1 MKTLIHRLHVWFGA
15 GTGLLILLLC
25 LSGSLAVFRLEISQW
40 VSGGLSAPANCTL
53 AADAVL
59 ATLRTRLQQAPDSGG
74 LLRRLSLPELTGG
87 YWELRLANGERAQ
100 ADLCGHALQGPRSQA
115 ADFLVNLH
123 TRLLMGKGGRW
134 IVGLFGVLMLL
145 SLVSGVLLHRKVLR
159 QLFTLRAGKS
169 PRLVRSDGHKL
180 LGTWLL
186 PFLLLT
192 AFSGAWLGL
201 ATLVTTAEIKGV
213 KAAAAPAY
221 TTPTGLEQ
229 MLDDARQQLPG
240 LVPVFIDFFPDRGH
254 VSVRGNLPGHLVQRY
269 SAEVLYAGQSGLL
282 LGVHDPRQL
291 EGLHWWQQAMM
302 PLHLGDWSGVSLR
315 WLYAVLGL
323 GCCVLIWLGLWL
335 WADRRVKVAGKLLP
349 RGRLAGWI
357 FHAGVSTPLLTAVG
371 TILFWRIKY
380 NAADNDLNA
389 WLIASCAVCL
399 ASLLLFYLLRRGR
412 DDESGSRP
420 DMP

>member
-1 MKTLIHRLHVWFGA
+1 MKTLIHRLHVWCGA
-15 GTGLLILLLC
+15 GSGLLILLLC

-59 ATLRTRLQQAPDSGG
+59 ATLRTRLQEAPDSGG

-123 TRLLMGKGGRW
+123 TRLLMGKAGRW

-201 ATLVTTAEIKGV
+201 ATLVSAPEIKGV
-213 KAAAAPAY
+213 KAAATPAY

-254 VSVRGNLPGHLVQRY
+254 VSVRGNLPGHLVQRRG
-269 SAEVLYAGQSGLL
+269 SVRGSKRPASGRARPAPTRRPALVAASNDAFAPGRLVRSELALALYRAGPGLL
-282 LGVHDPRQL
+282 RADLARAVALGRPPR
-291 EGLHWWQQAMM
+291 EGGRKA
-302 PLHLGDWSGVSLR
+302 
-315 WLYAVLGL
+315 A
-323 GCCVLIWLGLWL
+323 
-335 WADRRVKVAGKLLP
+335 AAG
-349 RGRLAGWI
+349 
-357 FHAGVSTPLLTAVG
+357 
-371 TILFWRIKY
+371 
-380 NAADNDLNA
+380 
-389 WLIASCAVCL
+389 
-399 ASLLLFYLLRRGR
+399 
-412 DDESGSRP
+412 
-420 DMP
+420 

>member
-1 MKTLIHRLHVWFGA
+1 MKALIHRLHVWCGA
-15 GTGLLILLLC
+15 GAGLFILLLC

-40 VSGGLSAPANCTL
+40 VAGGLSAPANCTL
-53 AADAVL
+53 AADSAL
-59 ATLRTRLQQAPDSGG
+59 ATLRSRLQEAPDSGG

-100 ADLCGHALQGPRSQA
+100 ADLCGNALQGPRSQT

-123 TRLLMGKGGRW
+123 TRLFMGKAGRW

-145 SLVSGVLLHRKVLR
+145 SLVSGVLLHRKLLR
-159 QLFTLRAGKS
+159 QLFTLRTGKS

-180 LGTWLL
+180 LGIWLL

-201 ATLVTTAEIKGV
+201 STLVATAEIKGV
-213 KAAAAPAY
+213 KAAATPAY
-221 TTPTGLEQ
+221 TTPAGLEQ
-229 MLDDARQQLPG
+229 MLDDARKQLPG
-240 LVPVFIDFFPDRGH
+240 LVPVFIDFFPDKGH

-269 SAEVLYAGQSGLL
+269 SAEVLYAGHSGVL

-291 EGLHWWQQAMM
+291 EGLGWWHQAMM
-302 PLHLGDWSGVSLR
+302 PLHLGDWSGMSLR

-323 GCCVLIWLGLWL
+323 ACCVLTWLGLWL
-335 WADRRVKVAGKLLP
+335 WADRRLKVAGNLLP
-349 RGRLAGWI
+349 RGRLAGWV
-357 FHAGVSTPLLTAVG
+357 FTAGVSTALLTALG

-380 NAADNDLNA
+380 NAAGNDLSA
-389 WLIASCAVCL
+389 WLITSAAVGL
-399 ASLLLFYLLRRGR
+399 TSLLLVYLWRKGKSARQN
-412 DDESGSRP
+412 
-420 DMP
+420 MH